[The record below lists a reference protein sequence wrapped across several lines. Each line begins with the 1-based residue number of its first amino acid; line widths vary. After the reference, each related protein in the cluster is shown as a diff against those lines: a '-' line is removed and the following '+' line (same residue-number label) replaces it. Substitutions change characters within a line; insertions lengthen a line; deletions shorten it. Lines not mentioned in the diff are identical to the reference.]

1 MGTNANQGT
10 GDVSIATAIKRVS
23 RNDRDVRA
31 RARARAISRARV
43 AAAPLMPSLERRRL
57 QCRLA
62 MMLGDIVAIVFAF
75 GLAGLIYRGMP
86 GMTAALDLAQLLLPV
101 YLTVGLYNGAYSM
114 ASLSRVSNSVVRAQL
129 ALVVSWAVVI
139 FVGFYSRSLLDVSR
153 TVFGFGGV
161 LGLLVLAWGRL
172 QMRAFIAWRCGESVI
187 NHLVIDDGG
196 PEVAIAGAY
205 HVSAAAF
212 RLAPDLDDPHALDR
226 IGLVMRNADR
236 VIVSTPPERRAAWA
250 IVLRGANV
258 SGEVIE
264 ESVRQFGAH
273 GARYVAGC
281 GLLQV
286 SAGPLGLKDRA
297 TKRMLDLSCAGVAV
311 LILLPLFALIALA
324 IKLEDGG
331 PVFFVQKRVGRSN
344 RFFDIYKFRSMS
356 VNKVGR
362 DGAQSAS
369 KDDDRVTRIGRLLRS
384 TSVDELPQLF
394 NVLRGDMSL
403 VGPRPHAIR
412 SQAGDKLFWEID
424 QRYWERHALRPGLT
438 GLAQVRGLRGATESE
453 SDLSGRLHSDLEYVT
468 GWSLWRDIGIIL
480 ATFRVLVHDRAY

>member
-1 MGTNANQGT
+1 MDLTLEKPAARLFPARNGR
-10 GDVSIATAIKRVS
+10 DPRV
-23 RNDRDVRA
+23 
-31 RARARAISRARV
+31 RARARAISRARH
-43 AAAPLMPSLERRRL
+43 AAMPLMPSLERRRL

-62 MMLGDIVAIVFAF
+62 MMIGDVLAIFFAF
-75 GLAGLIYRGMP
+75 SVTGFVYLGAAGL
-86 GMTAALDLAQLLLPV
+86 LAMLQFAQMVFPV
-101 YLTVGLYNGAYSM
+101 YLTVALYNRAYSM
-114 ASLSRVSNSVVRAQL
+114 RALEHTAFSITRAQL
-129 ALVVSWAVVI
+129 ALAVSSAIIVFI
-139 FVGFYSRSLLDVSR
+139 GFYAKSVLEVSR
-153 TVFGFGGV
+153 LAFSFSV
-161 LGLLVLAWGRL
+161 LTGLISLAWMRL
-172 QMRAFIAWRCGESVI
+172 RMRGVVRWRCGASVV

-196 PEVAIAGAY
+196 PSVNIPGAY

-212 RLAPDLDDPHALDR
+212 GLAPDLDDPHTLDR
-226 IGLVMRNADR
+226 IGMVMRNADR
-236 VIVSTPPERRAAWA
+236 VIISTPPQRRIAWA

-258 SGEVIE
+258 AGEVIDE
-264 ESVRQFGAH
+264 TVCQLGAH
-273 GARYVAGC
+273 GARHVEGQ

-286 SAGPLGLKDRA
+286 SAGPLGLQDRA
-297 TKRMLDLSCAGVAV
+297 TKRLLDLLLAGGAV
-311 LILLPLFALIALA
+311 LLLAPLFCLVALA

-369 KDDDRVTRIGRLLRS
+369 RTDSRVTKVGRILRS
-384 TSVDELPQLF
+384 SSVDELPQLF

-438 GLAQVRGLRGATESE
+438 GLAQVRGLRGATETE
-453 SDLSGRLHSDLEYVT
+453 SDLSGRLHSDLEYVS
-468 GWSLWRDIGIIL
+468 GWSLWRDIGILL
-480 ATFRVLVHDRAY
+480 ATFRVLVHDRAF

>member
-1 MGTNANQGT
+1 MNLTIERRLARKPQQRSG
-10 GDVSIATAIKRVS
+10 
-23 RNDRDVRA
+23 RNVRA
-31 RARARAISRARV
+31 RARAIARARSS
-43 AAAPLMPSLERRRL
+43 ATPLMPSLERRRL

-62 MMLGDIVAIVFAF
+62 LMIGDVAAIVAAFAGI
-75 GLAGLIYRGMP
+75 GLVYMGQVGMLA
-86 GMTAALDLAQLLLPV
+86 MFDFAQLVLPV
-101 YLTVGLYNGAYSM
+101 YLTVALYNRAYSM
-114 ASLSRVSNSVVRAQL
+114 RSLEQASYSVTRAQL
-129 ALVVSWAVVI
+129 ALAVSSAMVI
-139 FVGFYSRSLLDVSR
+139 FVGFYSKSIHEISR
-153 TVFGFGGV
+153 LAFTFSV
-161 LGLLVLAWGRL
+161 LFGLLAIAWMRL
-172 QMRAFIAWRCGESVI
+172 QMRSFVRWRCGASVI

-196 PEVAIAGAY
+196 PTVTIPAAY

-212 RLAPDLDDPHALDR
+212 GLAPILDDPHTLDR

-236 VIVSTPPERRAAWA
+236 VIISTPPERRVAWA

-258 SGEVIE
+258 AGEVIDE
-264 ESVRQFGAH
+264 TVCQLGAH
-273 GARYVAGC
+273 GARHAGGQ

-286 SAGPLGLKDRA
+286 SVGPLGLRDRA
-297 TKRMLDLSCAGVAV
+297 TKRLLDLALAGGAV
-311 LILLPLFALIALA
+311 LLLAPLFCLVGLL

-331 PVFFVQKRVGRSN
+331 PVFFVQKRVGRAN

-356 VNKVGR
+356 VNKMGR

-369 KDDDRVTRIGRLLRS
+369 KNDCRVTRIGRLLRS
-384 TSVDELPQLF
+384 SSVDELPQLF

-438 GLAQVRGLRGATESE
+438 GLAQVRGLRGATETE
-453 SDLSGRLHSDLEYVT
+453 SDLSGRLHSDLEYVS

-480 ATFRVLVHDRAY
+480 ATFRVLVHDRAF